1 MHTRYRWLSVVPLGR
16 AQLAKVASAMQAKPY
31 SRQAK
36 SGYSLSTVRGDWLEG
51 AYTERVEYVERVTD
65 PLGGELSISR
75 VEFRRTEF
83 RLSVVYPQLE
93 MRDPA
98 RQVRPLI
105 NLIGDSL
112 DFHVA
117 VTPISVSPL
126 LWVKAL
132 TTQGEAVQILT
143 IRSTKFSLSN
153 DARASVLVTGTSDVR
168 ASLPTL
174 LGTRPVEADYIVCG
188 WGSESRQ
195 WRVELRATG
204 CASVL
209 MSPVDNPGQVLRKAL
224 PAVNP

>member
-1 MHTRYRWLSVVPLGR
+1 MHARYRWLSVAPLGR

-31 SRQAK
+31 SREAK

-83 RLSVVYPQLE
+83 RVGVAYPQLE
-93 MRDPA
+93 LRDPA

-112 DFHVA
+112 NFQVA

-126 LWVKAL
+126 VWAKAL
-132 TTQGEAVQILT
+132 AAEGEAVRVLS

-153 DARASVLVTGTSDVR
+153 DVRASVLVTGTSDVR
-168 ASLPTL
+168 PSLPTL
-174 LGTRPVEADYIVCG
+174 LGTRPIEADYVVCG
-188 WGSESRQ
+188 WGSENRH
-195 WRVELRATG
+195 WRVELRATA

-224 PAVNP
+224 PAVSQ